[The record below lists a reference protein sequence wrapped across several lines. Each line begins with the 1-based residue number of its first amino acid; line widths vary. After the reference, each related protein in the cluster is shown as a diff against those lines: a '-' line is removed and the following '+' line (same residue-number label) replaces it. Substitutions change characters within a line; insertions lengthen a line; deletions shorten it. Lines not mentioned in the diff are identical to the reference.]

1 MRSGVTM
8 SKPEDSKTPS
18 KNEFWEV
25 SHAAGVLTG
34 YACSVSARHI
44 QDGMLR
50 LQFNREV
57 AYYMREIVR
66 EVENG
71 SKSAEEGIQ
80 AIQEEQ
86 RSLTSQSTTV
96 FQQSVGLAAGGLQ
109 VSAGAGLCIGSY
121 GLACGVGIL
130 SILHGAN
137 NIYENGRNLWEGRSD
152 TEGPVRQAYQYL
164 AKDSDDEKFYGNIA
178 YGSVD
183 LFLSGYDL
191 LKPVLRKDSWRLFR
205 YIESDYIKAKS
216 RISIV
221 FDRTADSVTAN
232 SMLNERNKSN
242 E

>member
-1 MRSGVTM
+1 MN
-8 SKPEDSKTPS
+8 KPDDSKTLS

-25 SHAAGVLTG
+25 SHAAGLLTS

-66 EVENG
+66 DVESG
-71 SKSAEEGIQ
+71 RKSAEQGIQ
-80 AIQEEQ
+80 AIKEEQ
-86 RSLTSQSTTV
+86 KSLASQSATI

-109 VSAGAGLCIGSY
+109 VGTGVALCIGSY
-121 GLACGVGIL
+121 GLACGVGSL
-130 SILHGAN
+130 SMIHGAN

-152 TEGPVRQAYQYL
+152 TEGPVRHAYQYV
-164 AKDSDDEKFYGNIA
+164 AKGTDDEKFYGNIA

-183 LFLSGYDL
+183 LVLSGYGL
-191 LKPVLRKDSWRLFR
+191 LKPVLKKDSWRLFR
-205 YIESDYIKAKS
+205 YIESDYTMAKS
-216 RISIV
+216 RVSFL

-232 SMLNERNKSN
+232 GMFNERKNNN